1 MTTRMRTT
9 IACAAL
15 VLLAAACGPKDPPPN
30 NTPSTSSAPDAAAT
44 PAVASTGD
52 AGAGGGTTAAQP
64 AGDAQAHRLL
74 ILTTACWFGG
84 VWGDAEGDPKDM
96 RKSAT
101 EGRCHEVLSNVNKDD
116 KEHLE
121 QLRALEGGAVDLV
134 GARIADIA
142 KDDKVDSA
150 RKDALD
156 KLYKQVAAA
165 QKEGMDARRAATRV
179 KRDLDKEPEKLSA
192 DEAAAVAPLRAN
204 KELAAL
210 LALDVGDLTAEAH
223 ALGLL
228 CAMDRLTLSRG
239 LPKHL
244 KIYAFDGAAKLLFNV
259 AAPEVPM
266 DATKPVK
273 KGQYLAYV
281 SDVAKAAGH
290 PVPDTAKT
298 PKEKEP
304 LAWAGTLEGFAD
316 KLKADQSKL
325 SQETPL
331 FDVVDHVA
339 KRLETEYNFQ
349 RKVLD
354 AKQAAAAAPAAS
366 GSAAPKAPP
375 PKK

>member
-1 MTTRMRTT
+1 MTTRMKSF
-9 IACAAL
+9 IATAAL
-15 VLLAAACGPKDPPPN
+15 LALATACGPKDPPPN
-30 NTPSTSSAPDAAAT
+30 TTPSTQASAPDAAAA
-44 PAVASTGD
+44 PVVAGDMD
-52 AGAGGGTTAAQP
+52 AGAGGGNVTPQI
-64 AGDAQAHRLL
+64 AGDAKAHKLL
-74 ILTTACWFGG
+74 VLTTACWFGG
-84 VWGDAEGDPKDM
+84 VWGDAETETADV
-96 RKSAT
+96 RKQMT
-101 EGRCHEVLSNVNKDD
+101 LQRCHEVLGLANHDD

-121 QLRALEGGAVDLV
+121 QLRALDQSAVDMV
-134 GARIADIA
+134 ATRIGELA
-142 KDDKVDSA
+142 KDDKVDGA
-150 RKDALD
+150 RKEALD

-165 QKEGMDARRAATRV
+165 QKEGMEARRAATRV

-192 DEAAAVAPLRAN
+192 DESASVAPLRAN

-210 LALDVGDLTAEAH
+210 LALDVGDLTPEAH
-223 ALGLL
+223 AIGLL

-290 PVPDTAKT
+290 PVPDNAKT

-325 SQETPL
+325 SQETAL
-331 FDVVDHVA
+331 YEVVGFVA
-339 KRLETEYNFQ
+339 KRLEYEYTFQ

-375 PKK
+375 KK